1 MGKVRGWKKGDIQTA
16 SNIGGY
22 RYLHYHFYNAG
33 ISPKDFSLAKQATL
47 VNQRAVFKERQ
58 KAMISGDELEG
69 YKILNDIALGK
80 NVGGLLDQKV
90 GEIFGQNIVPTGASA
105 SGIGDY
111 S

>member
-1 MGKVRGWKKGDIQTA
+1 
-16 SNIGGY
+16 
-22 RYLHYHFYNAG
+22 
-33 ISPKDFSLAKQATL
+33 
-47 VNQRAVFKERQ
+47 
-58 KAMISGDELEG
+58 MISGDELEG